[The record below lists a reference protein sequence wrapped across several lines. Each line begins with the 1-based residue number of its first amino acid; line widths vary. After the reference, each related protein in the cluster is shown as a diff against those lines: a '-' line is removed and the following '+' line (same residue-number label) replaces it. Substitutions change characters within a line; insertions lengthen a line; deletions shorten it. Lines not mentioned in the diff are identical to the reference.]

1 MTSILKNV
9 YIDKLD
15 EIANKYNNTRHRTI
29 KMRSEFKV
37 GSHVRT
43 SKYKNIFAKGYVI
56 NWSEEVVIK
65 KLKTLC
71 LGHMLIVI
79 LMEKKFLQRVNK
91 NNCKKTNPKDFRT
104 EKVIKR
110 KGDKLFA
117 KWKEYVKYRWNEYHN
132 NLKYQ

>member
-65 KLKTLC
+65 ELKTLC

>member
-117 KWKEYVKYRWNEYHN
+117 KWKEYVKYR
-132 NLKYQ
+132 

>member
-15 EIANKYNNTRHRTI
+15 EIANKYNNTHHRTI

-37 GSHVRT
+37 GSHVRI
-43 SKYKNIFAKGYVI
+43 SKYKNIFAKVYVI

-71 LGHMLIVI
+71 RGHMLTVI
-79 LMEKKFLQRVNK
+79 LLEKKFLQRVNK
-91 NNCKKTNPKDFRT
+91 NNCKKQIQKTL
-104 EKVIKR
+104 E
-110 KGDKLFA
+110 
-117 KWKEYVKYRWNEYHN
+117 
-132 NLKYQ
+132 LKK

>member
-71 LGHMLIVI
+71 RGHMLIVI

>member
-56 NWSEEVVIK
+56 NWSEKVVIK

-71 LGHMLIVI
+71 CEHMLIVI

-91 NNCKKTNPKDFRT
+91 NNCKKQIQKTL
-104 EKVIKR
+104 E
-110 KGDKLFA
+110 
-117 KWKEYVKYRWNEYHN
+117 
-132 NLKYQ
+132 LKK

>member
-29 KMRSEFKV
+29 KMGSEFKV